1 MEKEEV
7 VGNYRFPFED
17 EKGWKEHLEREGFVV
32 IANWIPKADCEKYVQ
47 DFWGIM
53 ETLADGT
60 LDRNDPTTQVLSKNY
75 PPVMHGGMIQ
85 YIGHSKPQWD
95 LRKRAVPLF

>member
-1 MEKEEV
+1 
-7 VGNYRFPFED
+7 
-17 EKGWKEHLEREGFVV
+17 
-32 IANWIPKADCEKYVQ
+32 
-47 DFWGIM
+47 M

-60 LDRNDPTTQVLSKNY
+60 LDRNDPTTHVLSKNY

-85 YIGHSKPQWD
+85 YIGHSKTQWD